1 MTHAERTV
9 TVRRPV
15 QDVYAYV
22 ADGAN
27 NRRWRAGVLE
37 ISRSSGDGGVGTVY
51 HQVLKGPAGRRIPGD
66 YRVTAAE
73 PSTLYAFEVIAGP
86 ARPTGRFDL
95 VPEADGGTRVTF
107 TLDLEP
113 KGLMKVMAPM
123 IAKQMGAEVASLER
137 LKADLEG

>member
-9 TVRRPV
+9 TVRRPI

-27 NRRWRAGVLE
+27 NRRWRSGVLE
-37 ISRSSGDGGVGTVY
+37 ISRTSGDGGVGTEY
-51 HQVLKGPAGRRIPGD
+51 HQVLKGPAGRHIPGD
-66 YRVTAAE
+66 YRVTAAD

-95 VPEADGGTRVTF
+95 APEAAGGTRVTF
-107 TLDLEP
+107 ALDLEP
-113 KGLMKVMAPM
+113 RGLMKLMAPVVSR
-123 IAKQMGAEVASLER
+123 QMGAEVASLER